1 MDRPVRLRPRQQ
13 QEAAGWKLLQA
24 ERGVWVQHKWSCSA
38 GWSCQPSPSPPSPPS
53 LSNSLFCRAGIVRW
67 RIWRRIASPLTPR
80 VVLSTS
86 LGEIF
91 FVTLSMID
99 PRSGISTGTV
109 GHYTQVVWATS
120 SRLGC
125 GRRGRYVVCNYLGGN
140 MIGSSIYK
148 RVIQHIRLEIS
159 SSEISMR
166 SSPPGWSLLR
176 LPRRNNMC
184 RRPLQGGGSSIEGI
198 FFKTITQRM
207 HIAHLNL
214 FAYSLC
220 REAAS
225 WKLNNFESSV
235 DWFYRLLI
243 RFEIHKKILEFAWE
257 V

>member
-1 MDRPVRLRPRQQ
+1 M
-13 QEAAGWKLLQA
+13 
-24 ERGVWVQHKWSCSA
+24 
-38 GWSCQPSPSPPSPPS
+38 
-53 LSNSLFCRAGIVRW
+53 RW

-148 RVIQHIRLEIS
+148 RVIQHILIGIS
-159 SSEISMR
+159 SSEISKI
-166 SSPPGWSLLR
+166 SSPPG
-176 LPRRNNMC
+176 
-184 RRPLQGGGSSIEGI
+184 
-198 FFKTITQRM
+198 
-207 HIAHLNL
+207 
-214 FAYSLC
+214 
-220 REAAS
+220 
-225 WKLNNFESSV
+225 
-235 DWFYRLLI
+235 
-243 RFEIHKKILEFAWE
+243 
-257 V
+257 

>member
-1 MDRPVRLRPRQQ
+1 MRLRPRQQ
-13 QEAAGWKLLQA
+13 QEAAGWKLLRA

-38 GWSCQPSPSPPSPPS
+38 GCSCQPSPSLPPS
-53 LSNSLFCRAGIVRW
+53 LSNSLSCRAGIARW

-166 SSPPGWSLLR
+166 SSPPG
-176 LPRRNNMC
+176 
-184 RRPLQGGGSSIEGI
+184 
-198 FFKTITQRM
+198 
-207 HIAHLNL
+207 
-214 FAYSLC
+214 
-220 REAAS
+220 
-225 WKLNNFESSV
+225 
-235 DWFYRLLI
+235 
-243 RFEIHKKILEFAWE
+243 
-257 V
+257 